1 MQEDYLELVE
11 EEEVPPMEVDVN
23 DRKSF
28 VMNYRALSLSL
39 LSMPTFLFDAMV
51 EYHGLKEEDE
61 MSVNELLVMKDKF
74 ENTKL
79 REVI

>member
-11 EEEVPPMEVDVN
+11 EEKAPEEIDVN

>member
-11 EEEVPPMEVDVN
+11 EEKAPEEIDVN

-39 LSMPTFLFDAMV
+39 CGMPTFLFDAMV

-61 MSVNELLVMKDKF
+61 MSVNELLVMKD
-74 ENTKL
+74 
-79 REVI
+79 